1 MTSRRCHLP
10 LAFLIFVAS
19 AVQAGAQTASPVIDL
34 AAGPSLAF
42 GSNPEQ
48 YTAVRGGRVVFAA
61 TVPESGTEVWT
72 SDGTDAGTR
81 MLADLCPGQCS
92 SHPEI
97 LGSLAGS
104 SGQAVWVASG
114 NGLPDR
120 IWRTDGTRDGTAP
133 LADGATPLTVF
144 REVAAGDEPD
154 YLPLRRA
161 LFGGRL
167 YFQACGGAHG
177 CGLWSTDGTAAGTRL
192 AVPGSKIG
200 GAAIGALA
208 AAGGKLFFVTGTA
221 SGTGGSNVPTLWR
234 TDGTAAGTLLL
245 ASFPSLPRALTAAG
259 QLFFTAPGRDGNGEE
274 LWVSDGSR
282 LGTKP
287 LTHFTL
293 PAPFTPSAQLGPVL
307 VAAGNHVDF
316 AADDGGHGWEIWQ
329 SNGTVGGTRRITNFS
344 NPQPFFFFNLAS
356 GLAEV
361 NGRVLVQASDGA
373 PGWRLWA
380 STGDPATVAA
390 IHDCLGGCQ
399 TDVAGRGLL
408 AVVGGRAIFLA
419 EDAVHGIEPWST
431 DGTVAGPQFLRDL
444 CPGVCSSQIFGLA
457 SLPGGIGFVGFP
469 SDQSPAQ
476 LWTSDGT
483 PGGTRSLTHFS
494 GDLSAGD
501 ALPLAIGGSSGR
513 IFFSASNLDGIEP
526 WVIENGEPRQIANLA
541 PDAPSSGPRALTPVG
556 GGLVFQATV
565 DGSTRL
571 YRTDGTAT
579 TQILAAINPPDTS
592 TCLPLC
598 GPVSVSLGSWA
609 AFLEEPLFRQSGFQL
624 FRTDG
629 TVEGTFPLTNVAPP
643 DRLELNLAAIAGGK
657 VLFFIER
664 HDRRELWRS
673 DGTANGTVLVA
684 TVPGTIASFAPAGFA
699 STGSEAWFGL
709 NGDDGSATV
718 WRSNG
723 TAAGTVMAATL
734 PAGVQILG
742 LPFTLAGGRVFFETM
757 ETGGTHTVQLWSTN
771 GTAAG
776 TAPVLSGPGI
786 GVLEMIDFAGS
797 LYFLAFD
804 ATLTGGLWTSDG
816 TAAGTVRVHSFSLT
830 AEDHLT
836 GVRPHGLTVAGNRLY
851 FAAKGGNEGT
861 ELWASDGSTEGTALV
876 KDINPSGSSDPDHL
890 VAVGAGA
897 ASRLFFSAFDPVH
910 GVELWQSD
918 GTSTGTHL
926 VQDIAPEDLSSAPDQ
941 LTAAGD
947 RLYFTADDGTIGREL
962 WALPLTGAAGCM
974 ASATTLCLG
983 NSRYQVEVTWRDPQD
998 HHGNGMAVYLTGP
1011 SGDTGAFW
1019 FFGADNYEVVV
1030 KVLDGTPV
1038 NGHVWVFYGAL
1049 SNVEYTLTVT
1059 DTQTGLARRYFNPL
1073 GTLASIGDIHAFG
1086 PLGAKSKSPAPLIA
1100 SPSPAP
1106 QVTTVMDPRI
1116 ATVPCEP
1123 APGRLCLHDGRFAV
1137 DVHWKDFQGN
1147 TGGGT
1152 AVTLTNDTGAF
1163 WFFNA
1168 ANLELIVK
1176 VLDGTLA
1183 NGHFWLF
1190 YGALS
1195 NVEYTLTVTDTQTG
1209 TTRTYT
1215 NPSGRFASVA
1225 DTSAF

>member
-1 MTSRRCHLP
+1 MTSHRSHLSI
-10 LAFLIFVAS
+10 AFLLFIAS
-19 AVQAGAQTASPVIDL
+19 AHAAGAQTASPVIDL
-34 AAGPSLAF
+34 ASGASLVQ

-61 TVPESGTEVWT
+61 TVPESGMEVWT
-72 SDGTDAGTR
+72 SDGTDIGTR

-97 LGSLAGS
+97 LGAL
-104 SGQAVWVASG
+104 SGNAVWVSSG

-133 LADGATPLTVF
+133 LTDGATPLTVF
-144 REVAAGDEPD
+144 RQVAPGDEPG
-154 YLPLRRA
+154 YLSLRRA

-167 YFQACGGAHG
+167 YFHACGAAHG

-192 AVPGSKIG
+192 SVPSSKIG
-200 GAAIGALA
+200 GASIGALA

-221 SGTGGSNVPTLWR
+221 NGTGANNVPSLWR
-234 TDGTAAGTLLL
+234 TDGSAAGTLLL
-245 ASFPSLPRALTAAG
+245 ATFPSLPRALTAAT

-274 LWVSDGSR
+274 LWVSDGTR
-282 LGTKP
+282 LGTRP
-287 LTHFTL
+287 LTHFT
-293 PAPFTPSAQLGPVL
+293 PPSPFAPSAQFEPVL

-344 NPQPFFFFNLAS
+344 IPQPFFFFNLAS
-356 GLAEV
+356 GLMEV

-373 PGWRLWA
+373 PGWKLWM
-380 STGDPATVAA
+380 STGDPATVTAL
-390 IHDCLGGCQ
+390 HDCLGGCQ

-431 DGTVAGPQFLRDL
+431 DGTVAGTQLVRDL
-444 CPGVCSSQIFGLA
+444 CPGTCSSQIFGWA
-457 SLPGGIGFVGFP
+457 PLPGGIGFVGFP

-476 LWTSDGT
+476 LWISDGT
-483 PGGTRSLTHFS
+483 PAGTRSLTHFV
-494 GDLSAGD
+494 GNLSAGD
-501 ALPLAIGGSSGR
+501 TLPLALGGSGGR
-513 IFFSASNLDGIEP
+513 IFFSATNLDGFEP
-526 WVIENGEPRQIANLA
+526 WLIESGEPRQIANLA
-541 PDAPSSGPRALTPVG
+541 PDAVSSAPRALTPVG

-598 GPVSVSLGSWA
+598 GPTSVSLGSWA
-609 AFLEEPLFRQSGFQL
+609 AFLEEPLFHQSGFQL

-629 TVEGTFPLTNVAPP
+629 TVEGTFPLTSVAPP
-643 DRLELNLAAIAGGK
+643 DRLDLNLAAISGGK
-657 VLFFIER
+657 VLFFVER

-673 DGTANGTVLVA
+673 DGTSAGTLLVT

-699 STGSEAWFGL
+699 STGTEAWFGL

-718 WRSNG
+718 WHSNG
-723 TAAGTVMAATL
+723 TAAGTMMAATL

-742 LPFTLAGGRVFFETM
+742 LPFTMAGGRVFFETM
-757 ETGGTHTVQLWSTN
+757 QTGGAHAVQLWSTN

-776 TAPVLSGPGI
+776 TVSVLGGAGI

-804 ATLTGGLWTSDG
+804 PTLTFGLYTSDG
-816 TAAGTVRVHSFSLT
+816 TSNGTVRVRTFALVDEDFLT
-830 AEDHLT
+830 S
-836 GVRPHGLTVAGNRLY
+836 VRPHGLTVMGNRLY

-861 ELWASDGSTEGTALV
+861 ELWASDGSADGTVLV
-876 KDINPSGSSDPDHL
+876 KDINPSGPISSSNPTGL
-890 VAVGAGA
+890 VAVGTGA

-910 GVELWQSD
+910 GIELWQSD
-918 GTSTGTHL
+918 GTATGTHL

-941 LTAAGD
+941 LTTTGGL
-947 RLYFTADDGTIGREL
+947 LYFTADDGAIGREL
-962 WALPLTGAAGCM
+962 WSLPLTGAAGCLP
-974 ASATTLCLG
+974 SLTTLCLG
-983 NSRYQVEVTWRDPQD
+983 NNRYQVDVTWRDPQD
-998 HHGNGMAVYLTGP
+998 HHGSGMAVNLTGP

-1038 NGHVWVFYGAL
+1038 NGHIWVFYGAL
-1049 SNVEYTLTVT
+1049 SNVEYTVTVT
-1059 DTQTGLARRYFNPL
+1059 DTQTGLTRRYFNPQ
-1073 GTLASIGDIHAFG
+1073 GTLASVGDVHAFG
-1086 PLGAKSKSPAPLIA
+1086 PLGAKSKSPAPLVA

-1106 QVTTVMDPRI
+1106 EVATRIDPRI
-1116 ATVPCEP
+1116 TSVPCEP
-1123 APGRLCLHDGRFAV
+1123 ATGRLCLHDGRFAV
-1137 DVHWKDFQGN
+1137 SVHWKDFQGN
-1147 TGGGT
+1147 TGDGT
-1152 AVTLTNDTGAF
+1152 AVTLTNDTGSF

-1176 VLDGTLA
+1176 VLDGTLS

-1225 DTSAF
+1225 DTLAF